1 VFSGG
6 EADLLHAIADNYG
19 LVTGYK
25 KCRHYMVI
33 HHSPRVPEHRNGVRG
48 FIAAVLACA
57 SLVGCASTSDVVAAD
72 KPGTYTVAASATG
85 GRMAWARAHEHAVSE
100 ARDYCERRGM
110 QSSVMMETVSGVQT
124 MSAHGSSVSFECH
137 PKF

>member
-1 VFSGG
+1 MLNNVSDHMPDQERASVAQERQSLLFS
-6 EADLLHAIADNYG
+6 
-19 LVTGYK
+19 
-25 KCRHYMVI
+25 
-33 HHSPRVPEHRNGVRG
+33 RG
-48 FIAAVLACA
+48 RSLIAAVAACA
-57 SLVGCASTSDVVAAD
+57 SLVGCVSASDVAATD

-110 QSSVMMETVSGVQT
+110 QSSVTTETVSGVQM
-124 MSAHGSSVSFECH
+124 MSAHASSVNFECH

>member
-1 VFSGG
+1 MFNVFSARMPDKDGAAGG
-6 EADLLHAIADNYG
+6 PRG
-19 LVTGYK
+19 
-25 KCRHYMVI
+25 R
-33 HHSPRVPEHRNGVRG
+33 SPFSDRLRNLMM
-48 FIAAVLACA
+48 AVALGA
-57 SLVGCASTSDVVAAD
+57 SLAGCASATDVVATD

-110 QSSVMMETVSGVQT
+110 QSRVMNETVSGVEVMT
-124 MSAHGSSVSFECH
+124 THASSVNFECH

>member
-1 VFSGG
+1 M
-6 EADLLHAIADNYG
+6 L
-19 LVTGYK
+19 
-25 KCRHYMVI
+25 I
-33 HHSPRVPEHRNGVRG
+33 HHSPRIPEQHESSVTEASRQASSGGVRG
-48 FIAAVLACA
+48 LIAAVLACA

-85 GRMAWARAHEHAVSE
+85 GRMAWARAHEHAVNE

-110 QSSVMMETVSGVQT
+110 LSSVTMETVSGVQT
-124 MSAHGSSVSFECH
+124 MSAHASSVNFECH